1 MKIAFISV
9 PVPGHLNPMSVLAR
23 KLQSRNHEIVFMC
36 LPDTEPLVR
45 AAGLP
50 FIPCCENEF
59 PIGSVDE
66 YVRGIGTCEGEEAL
80 QLSIEACAAMTNA
93 MFHSFPD
100 MLSAAGV
107 DALVLD
113 TYLFYAELVPISL
126 RMPYVHVSNAL
137 HFDCSGYTPLA
148 VYDWPH
154 ETGPEALDRNRK
166 GVANFLNIVKRAN
179 GGARA
184 YAERVGLKID
194 WENPGATISKLAWL
208 TQTPKEF
215 DFESSHW
222 PSQLRHTGPFHDG
235 DGRIDVE
242 FPWERLT
249 GEPLV
254 YASMGTLQNGV
265 ANVFHTIAAATS
277 MLKDVQLVLSLGD
290 HVDPKE
296 IGPLPTS
303 AITVKHAPQLELLKH
318 ASVCITHAGLNTVL
332 EALAQGVPQVAIP
345 VTNDQPGVA
354 ARIADKKTGLVAPLK
369 ELTAPGLSRLV
380 DEVLTDPTFR
390 NNSRYFQKIIAETNG
405 LSMATNILEQAFGLT
420 HNHQQ

>member
-1 MKIAFISV
+1 V
-9 PVPGHLNPMSVLAR
+9 
-23 KLQSRNHEIVFMC
+23 
-36 LPDTEPLVR
+36 
-45 AAGLP
+45 
-50 FIPCCENEF
+50 
-59 PIGSVDE
+59 
-66 YVRGIGTCEGEEAL
+66 
-80 QLSIEACAAMTNA
+80 
-93 MFHSFPD
+93 
-100 MLSAAGV
+100 
-107 DALVLD
+107 
-113 TYLFYAELVPISL
+113 
-126 RMPYVHVSNAL
+126 
-137 HFDCSGYTPLA
+137 
-148 VYDWPH
+148 
-154 ETGPEALDRNRK
+154 DRNRK

-249 GEPLV
+249 GEPLI
-254 YASMGTLQNGV
+254 YASMGTLQNRV

-277 MLKDVQLVLSLGD
+277 VLKDVQLVLSLGD

-303 AITVKHAPQLELLKH
+303 AITVKSAPQLELLKH